1 MSTNIIITY
10 IMIILCLIPARS
22 GSKGILDKNIKILN
36 GKPLIAHSIDQ
47 AKETKYYK
55 NNQMRI
61 VVTTDSEKYANI
73 AKEYGA
79 EIPVLRP
86 SEISQDLSTDFEFMK
101 HMIDYLKENEN
112 YNPDMILQ
120 LRPTQPIRKI
130 EDINKCLD
138 LFIENYQNYDSLRT
152 IVPYDKSPFKM
163 YEVKNNILTPL
174 FKTLTIDETNIIEPY
189 NQCRQLLPQ
198 TYLHNGYID
207 ILKPYL
213 LNDNKI
219 SGDKIYPYVMNK
231 EDTIDIDTLEDWNKA
246 YLNI

>member
-219 SGDKIYPYVMNK
+219 SGDKIYPYIMNK
-231 EDTIDIDTLEDWNKA
+231 EDTIDIDTLEDWNKC
-246 YLNI
+246 IK

>member
-1 MSTNIIITY
+1 
-10 IMIILCLIPARS
+10 MIILCLIPARS

-36 GKPLIAHSIDQ
+36 GKPLIAHSIEQ
-47 AKETKYYK
+47 AKETTYYK
-55 NNQMRI
+55 NKQMRI

-101 HMIDYLKENEN
+101 HMVDYLKETEN
-112 YNPDMILQ
+112 YNPDIILQ

-138 LFIENYQNYDSLRT
+138 LFIENFKDYDSLRT
-152 IVPYDKSPFKM
+152 VVPYEKSPFKM

-174 FKTLTIDETNIIEPY
+174 FKTLKVDDNIIVEPY

-198 TYLHNGYID
+198 TYLHNGYVD

-219 SGDKIYPYVMNK
+219 SGENIYPYIMNK
-231 EDTIDIDTLEDWNKA
+231 EDTIDIDTLEDWNK
-246 YLNI
+246 YL

>member
-1 MSTNIIITY
+1 
-10 IMIILCLIPARS
+10 MIILCLIPARS

-36 GKPLIAHSIDQ
+36 GKPLIAHSIEQ
-47 AKETKYYK
+47 AKETTYYK

-73 AKEYGA
+73 AKKYGA

-101 HMIDYLKENEN
+101 HMVDYLKETEN
-112 YNPDMILQ
+112 YNPDIILQ

-138 LFIENYQNYDSLRT
+138 LFIENYNEYDSLRT
-152 IVPYDKSPFKM
+152 IIPFEKSPFKM
-163 YEVKNNILTPL
+163 YEVKNNILEPL
-174 FKTLTIDETNIIEPY
+174 FKTLKIDETNIIEPY
-189 NQCRQLLPQ
+189 NQCRQLLPN

-213 LNDNKI
+213 LEEGKI
-219 SGDKIYPYVMNK
+219 SGDRIYPYIMNK
-231 EDTIDIDTLEDWNKA
+231 EDTIDIDTLEDWNK
-246 YLNI
+246 YL

>member
-1 MSTNIIITY
+1 
-10 IMIILCLIPARS
+10 MIILCLIPARS

-47 AKETKYYK
+47 AKETTYYK

-86 SEISQDLSTDFEFMK
+86 IEISQDLSTDLEFMK
-101 HMIDYLKENEN
+101 HMVDYLKETEN
-112 YNPDMILQ
+112 YIPDIILQ

-138 LFIENYQNYDSLRT
+138 IFIENYNDYDSLRT
-152 IVPYDKSPFKM
+152 VIPYDKSPFKM
-163 YEVKNNILTPL
+163 YEIKDNVLTPL
-174 FKTLTIDETNIIEPY
+174 FKTLKIEGTNIIEPY
-189 NQCRQLLPQ
+189 NQCRQLLPE
-198 TYLHNGYID
+198 TYLHNGYVD

-213 LNDNKI
+213 LNENKI
-219 SGDKIYPYVMNK
+219 SGEKIYPYIMNK
-231 EDTIDIDTLEDWNKA
+231 KDTIDIDTLDDWNK
-246 YLNI
+246 YL

>member
-1 MSTNIIITY
+1 
-10 IMIILCLIPARS
+10 MIILCLIPARS

-36 GKPLIAHSIDQ
+36 GKPLIAHSIEQ

-86 SEISQDLSTDFEFMK
+86 IEISQDLSTDLEFMK
-101 HMIDYLKENEN
+101 HMVDYLKEKEN
-112 YNPDMILQ
+112 YNPDIIMQ

-138 LFIENYQNYDSLRT
+138 LFIENYNDYDSLRT
-152 IVPYDKSPFKM
+152 VIPYDKSPFKM
-163 YEVKNNILTPL
+163 YEIKDNVLTPL
-174 FKTLTIDETNIIEPY
+174 FKTLKIEGTNIIEPY
-189 NQCRQLLPQ
+189 NQCRQLLPE
-198 TYLHNGYID
+198 TFLHNGYVD

-213 LNDNKI
+213 LNENKI
-219 SGDKIYPYVMNK
+219 SGEKIYPYIMNK
-231 EDTIDIDTLEDWNKA
+231 KDTIDIDTLDDWNK
-246 YLNI
+246 YL

>member
-174 FKTLTIDETNIIEPY
+174 FKTLTINETNIIEPY

-231 EDTIDIDTLEDWNKA
+231 EDTIDIDTLEDWNKC
-246 YLNI
+246 IK